1 MERLQLKNPAS
12 PKNPRSAF
20 LRLTA
25 AIVSIALIFLFT
37 PVHADEVAAPS
48 QPETTPVAK
57 PHDELDCNEC
67 HKSHSIVPPNQDSR
81 SCIKCH
87 EDQTGENSHPTGV
100 VFEGEPPEG
109 IPLSK
114 DGKLTCNTCHILH
127 ETKDP
132 ERSLLRRE
140 FNDLCASCHFPE
152 GKKKEEPAHSE

>member
-1 MERLQLKNPAS
+1 MSATT
-12 PKNPRSAF
+12 PRKSTGKAVIH
-20 LRLTA
+20 LVTLIVSVA
-25 AIVSIALIFLFT
+25 AIISLFFG
-37 PVHADEVAAPS
+37 PGLADEIGTPPP
-48 QPETTPVAK
+48 PEVPPVAK

-67 HKSHSIVPPNQDSR
+67 HKSHGMVPPNQDSR

-87 EDQTGENSHPTGV
+87 EDQTGEDSHPTGV

-127 ETKDP
+127 ETKNP

-140 FNDLCASCHFPE
+140 FNDLCASCHFPN
-152 GKKKEEPAHSE
+152 GKRRETPDHSE